1 MYLTHLSLTNIR
13 AFTRLDVDF
22 PKRYLLLKGSNAQG
36 KTTVL
41 EAIYFL
47 ATFTSFHAQ
56 NDRQLVSFTAAD
68 GPLAVG
74 RMVADYQRADQ
85 AHRLE
90 ARLILERANGISRL
104 RKEILVD
111 GVKRTVHEALGNF
124 NAVIFL
130 PQMARVIEGGPDER
144 RRYLNLLI
152 SQATPGYSQSLS
164 EYSQLLTQRNALL
177 KQLWEKGGDRDQ
189 LCYWD
194 EMLAQRGSNL
204 IHNRIAAV
212 FELEQLATRIHHR
225 LTHAAEILRLDYQPG
240 YDPLFRGDSQIALPM
255 KSPVQRSGIS
265 IDQIR
270 KGMIEHLKTM
280 RNEEIQRG
288 VTTIGPHR
296 DEVRLLSNGIDLSDF
311 GSRGQARTALLALKL
326 AEVLWLKE
334 KTGDWPVLLLD
345 EIMAELDSQRRTDLL
360 DALADCEQVLLTTT
374 DIHLFV
380 EDFIRQAN
388 VWHVEEGRITY

>member
-1 MYLTHLSLTNIR
+1 
-13 AFTRLDVDF
+13 
-22 PKRYLLLKGSNAQG
+22 
-36 KTTVL
+36 
-41 EAIYFL
+41 
-47 ATFTSFHAQ
+47 
-56 NDRQLVSFTAAD
+56 
-68 GPLAVG
+68 
-74 RMVADYQRADQ
+74 
-85 AHRLE
+85 
-90 ARLILERANGISRL
+90 L

-270 KGMIEHLKTM
+270 KGMIEHLKTL